1 MSSKKEERGVATE
14 GLLLGLEPAEC
25 WKGSY
30 ALRKEDHCCPEQ
42 VPAIGGGECRQNPIC
57 ETQFRNAVRIAWRLQ
72 QMQLVIKRPLIMP

>member
-42 VPAIGGGECRQNPIC
+42 VPAIGGGG
-57 ETQFRNAVRIAWRLQ
+57 V
-72 QMQLVIKRPLIMP
+72 